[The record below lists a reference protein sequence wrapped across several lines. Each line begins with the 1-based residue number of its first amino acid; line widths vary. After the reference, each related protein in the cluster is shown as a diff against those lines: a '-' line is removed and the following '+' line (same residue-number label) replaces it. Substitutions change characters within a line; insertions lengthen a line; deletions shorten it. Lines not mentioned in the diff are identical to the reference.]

1 VSLNG
6 NLEDLPLLDI
16 LQIVSFSKKTGYLSI
31 HTGAGDGAIVFQD
44 GFVVAAFSAETPPFD
59 RRHRELP
66 PEKRLPLLRQSIERG
81 LEQLIRLREGQ
92 FSFSLTDE
100 TPTTVGHRDI
110 SQETLPE
117 GINAQELLL
126 DLARGMDED
135 RRDST
140 AALEASFAE
149 PPEDVA
155 TPLPAPAPTRPTVA
169 AAAHA
174 ALQKP
179 AALSP
184 PLHPAPPA
192 AGPAARPP
200 SAASVPAAPSAPSA
214 HGNGEGASTILLVD
228 DEDEIRRILAEGFA
242 RGGYNVVE
250 AEDPDSAVKK
260 AGRLGK
266 ASIPFLLVTDLG
278 MPTSGGTSFQGGFE
292 VVKRL
297 WKMNLRPPVLLMAE
311 TLNATLQA
319 RARQMEIEHFV
330 FKPGLSKLDP
340 EQFEADLR
348 AFASKVL
355 TDMLPRLGPS
365 APRAGPGAEGEPRGA
380 GAPAVAGGPATA
392 RPAAGSAS
400 PAAAAPAPAPPP
412 AATAD
417 EMSRDFAQLQRW
429 LEALARCQDAT
440 QISTL
445 VMQVARDCFER
456 AVLFVVKNDTMR
468 GLGGFGTAPRD
479 EKLGLLVRDV
489 TIPLGE
495 PSLFSRV
502 ALARKPHAGPWPD
515 DKWGRHLM
523 GKIGRFESSACALL
537 PLLTNRETVA
547 VLFGDNADS
556 GRPLGRLVALETF
569 VNQAGIA
576 LENAFLQRKVTAME
590 AKGGIRGGRERPPGE
605 A

>member
-1 VSLNG
+1 MSLNG

-31 HTGAGDGAIVFQD
+31 RTGAGDGAIVFQD

-59 RRHRELP
+59 KRYRDLP

-100 TPTTVGHRDI
+100 IPTTVGPRDI
-110 SQETLPE
+110 SLETLPQ

-135 RRDST
+135 RREST

-149 PPEDVA
+149 PPEDAGAASQAPPAV
-155 TPLPAPAPTRPTVA
+155 PRPPAPAPSGPPPAPAVA
-169 AAAHA
+169 AA
-174 ALQKP
+174 P
-179 AALSP
+179 A
-184 PLHPAPPA
+184 
-192 AGPAARPP
+192 R
-200 SAASVPAAPSAPSA
+200 PAAPAPSPA
-214 HGNGEGASTILLVD
+214 APAAAASPSGAAPPGPPSGAEEESTILLVD
-228 DEDEIRRILAEGFA
+228 DEEEVRRILAERFA

-266 ASIPFLLVTDLG
+266 ASIPFLLVTDLS

-311 TLNATLQA
+311 TLNSTLQA
-319 RARQMEIEHFV
+319 RARQMEITHFI

-340 EQFEADLR
+340 DQFEADLR
-348 AFASKVL
+348 AFGTKIL
-355 TDMLPRLGPS
+355 TDMLPRLGPA
-365 APRAGPGAEGEPRGA
+365 APLARRPT
-380 GAPAVAGGPATA
+380 AGGDPRRSAE
-392 RPAAGSAS
+392 PAATEAAQD
-400 PAAAAPAPAPPP
+400 AAATGRQAGGDPSSAAPP
-412 AATAD
+412 AATPA
-417 EMSRDFAQLQRW
+417 EMSRDFAQLHRW
-429 LEALARCQDAT
+429 LEELGRSQDAT
-440 QISTL
+440 QISAL
-445 VMQVARDCFER
+445 VMRVARDCFER
-456 AVLFVVKNDTMR
+456 GVLFVVKNDAIR
-468 GLGGFGTAPRD
+468 GLGGFGAAPRD

-489 TIPLGE
+489 MIPLGE
-495 PSLFSRV
+495 PSVFARV
-502 ALARKPHAGPWPD
+502 ALGRKPHVGPWPD
-515 DKWGRHLM
+515 DKWARHFL
-523 GKIGRFESSACALL
+523 GKIGRFHSTGLAML

-556 GRPLGRLVALETF
+556 GRPLGRLAALETF

-576 LENAFLQRKVTAME
+576 LENAFLQRKVSAMQ
-590 AKGGIRGGRERPPGE
+590 AQ
-605 A
+605 